1 MGSPYLSQGV
11 FQLSEEILI
20 LSFSSSKTLFQPHSS
35 NDKIS
40 DQGVGYQSGD
50 LNSEDPNI
58 CLKSILLIGTVHIS
72 KSQSFEFSFTITFHM
87 VHIQKSS
94 YARNVLIRRLN
105 KKCMKYW
112 L

>member
-58 CLKSILLIGTVHIS
+58 CLKPAAILRDVFRKKNGI
-72 KSQSFEFSFTITFHM
+72 KWEFFP
-87 VHIQKSS
+87 
-94 YARNVLIRRLN
+94 Y
-105 KKCMKYW
+105 
-112 L
+112 